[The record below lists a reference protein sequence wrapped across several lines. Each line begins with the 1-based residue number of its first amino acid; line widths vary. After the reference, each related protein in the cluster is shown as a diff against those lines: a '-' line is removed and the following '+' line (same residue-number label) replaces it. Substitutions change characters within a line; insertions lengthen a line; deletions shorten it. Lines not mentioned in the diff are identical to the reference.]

1 MAQCH
6 LPSIKATHPDMETPK
21 RVDPMVYLINLIIVR
36 LLIIFGKA

>member
-6 LPSIKATHPDMETPK
+6 LPSIKATHSDMETPNW
-21 RVDPMVYLINLIIVR
+21 VDPMEYLINLIIVR